1 MLESNTKGKHKLFVE
16 NCNCRKLK
24 IYANIRQ
31 MVFVIVFE
39 SKTYAKN

>member
-1 MLESNTKGKHKLFVE
+1 MLESNTKGKHKLF
-16 NCNCRKLK
+16 CRKLK